1 MLSTRK
7 RKDVQAVTTIESLIE
22 GWNNPFTER
31 KELVSLSTAKQAPE
45 DVTRDLLNGRKVG
58 EEAYQVFKEQ
68 RLESSPPQKK
78 FHDTM
83 KLNKLKTFSSLS
95 QKKKVSTDGRTMVLK
110 DRSLFGRII
119 IISQSRKIDVRE
131 LLQYSL
137 GPLLWSLATTEG
149 FPRKTNK
156 AALAL
161 SLIHI

>member
-7 RKDVQAVTTIESLIE
+7 RKDEQAVKTIESLIE

-31 KELVSLSTAKQAPE
+31 KELVSLATAEQAPE

-83 KLNKLKTFSSLS
+83 KLNKLKTFLPLVRR
-95 QKKKVSTDGRTMVLK
+95 KRFPPTAGR
-110 DRSLFGRII
+110 
-119 IISQSRKIDVRE
+119 
-131 LLQYSL
+131 
-137 GPLLWSLATTEG
+137 WS
-149 FPRKTNK
+149 
-156 AALAL
+156 
-161 SLIHI
+161 